1 MGLIYNFVWLGLSRM
16 LQNIVV
22 LMACKSFFHLHKC
35 SAPSQ
40 SKATTLNEWFS
51 TREVYLIRETGV
63 IFAEKKKKKGTDR
76 EAALLTLLWSHNH
89 KIQSR
94 WFIWLKLSTYCNGC
108 YMLYVYL
115 CMHFSY
121 LELSNMHLYTFFFF
135 FLEKFTMHFYMNVGN
150 S

>member
-63 IFAEKKKKKGTDR
+63 IFAEKKKKKGHWQRSSIANFTVITQSQNSIQMIHLTKA
-76 EAALLTLLWSHNH
+76 EYLLQWLLYAVC
-89 KIQSR
+89 I
-94 WFIWLKLSTYCNGC
+94 F
-108 YMLYVYL
+108 VYAFFL
-115 CMHFSY
+115 FRTFQYASVY
-121 LELSNMHLYTFFFF
+121 FFFF
-135 FLEKFTMHFYMNVGN
+135 SF
-150 S
+150 